1 MRNTVKKII
10 LSILLMDGSM
20 FSKSEVITDGTKE
33 MDYEGNDEIQ
43 MFI

>member
-10 LSILLMDGSM
+10 LTILLMFGSM
-20 FSKSEVITDGTKE
+20 FSKSEIITDCTKE

>member
-10 LSILLMDGSM
+10 LSILLMYGSM
-20 FSKSEVITDGTKE
+20 FSKSEVITDCTKE